1 MKVTGTLVFEPD
13 RGADF
18 RKTGKLKTLILDL
31 PGRKHAEIARYYASQ
46 ITAVLGPWCNLL
58 EPMFGTHITVVRG
71 NGDRFKDA
79 ACQSVVGQKLT
90 VTLDPTTLQ
99 RTPWS
104 GKNPAFWYMK
114 VVSPEL
120 DDLRA
125 RLNVK
130 PIFSYDAH
138 LTVARESPD
147 FFMHV
152 RPPKYP
158 VAVALAAAELIPGA
172 VRGRKKGEARQ
183 SGNEEL
189 RGELLD
195 FAARAHRDPT
205 CTGHSLMALVYNHVK
220 VPQSDW
226 QRELLNLFK
235 EAS

>member
-1 MKVTGTLVFEPD
+1 MKVTGHLVFEPD

-31 PGRKHAEIARYYASQ
+31 PGAKHRALAQYYIRLIEAEH
-46 ITAVLGPWCNLL
+46 GPWCNLM

-71 NGDRFKDA
+71 NGDRFLEADCKRL
-79 ACQSVVGQKLT
+79 VGQHVT

-104 GKNPAFWYMK
+104 GKNPAFWFIK

-120 DDLRA
+120 QALRS
-125 RLNVK
+125 LMHVK
-130 PIFSYDAH
+130 PIFSYDPH
-138 LTVARESPD
+138 LTVAREGVD

-152 RPPKYP
+152 KPPKYP
-158 VAVALAAAELIPGA
+158 YAVAMAAAELIPGT

-183 SGNEEL
+183 GGNEAL

-195 FAARAHRDPT
+195 FAARMHRDPS
-205 CTGHSLMALVYNHVK
+205 CTGLELIKLVHNHIK
-220 VPQSDW
+220 VPTTDW
-226 QRELLNLFK
+226 QRELLNLFR
-235 EAS
+235 